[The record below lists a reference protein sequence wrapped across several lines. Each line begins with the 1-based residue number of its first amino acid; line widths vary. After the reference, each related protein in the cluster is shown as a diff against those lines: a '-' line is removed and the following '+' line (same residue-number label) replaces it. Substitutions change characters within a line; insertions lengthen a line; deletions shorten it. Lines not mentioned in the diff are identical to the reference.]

1 MPPRRKKFQ
10 VPRKTTSSEGPPRQ
24 VTPPPGPSKPTP
36 NRAASRPLTA
46 EQQAAV
52 DAPLNAPLAI
62 VAGAGSGKT
71 ETLTRR
77 VARAVAEGGLLER
90 AFDGDE
96 ASKVEVRPCCSG
108 DDGTPGDV
116 WLGLDAAGS
125 GAVLSGSVDRVFAA
139 WSPEAAADESSTRG
153 VRGGLDAV
161 GCIRVHQAPLDA
173 ARYAAGKR
181 RAAYGE
187 GD

>member
-10 VPRKTTSSEGPPRQ
+10 VPRKTTSSEGPPKRV
-24 VTPPPGPSKPTP
+24 VTPPAPPGRPRSAGAPAPTP

-77 VARAVAEGGLLER
+77 VARAVAEGARPSSVLVLTFSNKAARELLER
-90 AFDGDE
+90 LRGLNCGG
-96 ASKVEVRPCCSG
+96 VEVRTFHGFS
-108 DDGTPGDV
+108 
-116 WLGLDAAGS
+116 LRL
-125 GAVLSGSVDRVFAA
+125 
-139 WSPEAAADESSTRG
+139 
-153 VRGGLDAV
+153 
-161 GCIRVHQAPLDA
+161 
-173 ARYAAGKR
+173 
-181 RAAYGE
+181 
-187 GD
+187 

>member
-10 VPRKTTSSEGPPRQ
+10 VPRKTTSSEAPPKQ
-24 VTPPPGPSKPTP
+24 VVTPPPAPPKP

-77 VARAVAEGGLLER
+77 VARAVAAGARPSSVLVLTFSNKAARAPIGQRGGAGR
-90 AFDGDE
+90 AD
-96 ASKVEVRPCCSG
+96 S
-108 DDGTPGDV
+108 
-116 WLGLDAAGS
+116 AGARSSLWRGPNTRVGGNS
-125 GAVLSGSVDRVFAA
+125 GA
-139 WSPEAAADESSTRG
+139 EAK
-153 VRGGLDAV
+153 
-161 GCIRVHQAPLDA
+161 
-173 ARYAAGKR
+173 AR
-181 RAAYGE
+181 
-187 GD
+187 